1 MQLFLK
7 TQEFKTQVSSINC
20 KSFNWLFLVETKL
33 GIFNP
38 KGAVVRKRVFWAKI
52 LLIAQKSESNAIFM
66 KTSGI

>member
-38 KGAVVRKRVFWAKI
+38 KGAVVRKRVF
-52 LLIAQKSESNAIFM
+52 
-66 KTSGI
+66 